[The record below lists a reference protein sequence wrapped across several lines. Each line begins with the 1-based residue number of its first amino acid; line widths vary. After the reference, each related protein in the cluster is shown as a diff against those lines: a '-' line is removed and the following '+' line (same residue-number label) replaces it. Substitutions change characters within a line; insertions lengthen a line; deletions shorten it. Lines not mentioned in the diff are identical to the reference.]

1 MPTIKNPLA
10 RRRTQA
16 ERSEETRTRIL
27 DAAVSELR
35 RKGYAGFRINE
46 VAIGANVSKGAQ
58 THHFPTKESLV
69 VAALLR
75 IYQASHAQSMKLLD
89 ALKPGDDVFEALLK
103 DSEKF
108 YSAANFG
115 ISVTLL
121 GVGNDDAELRKQ
133 VRLISR
139 KHRIPVEQAWL
150 AALLDW
156 GLPDEAA
163 RTVLYLTQ
171 SVYRGM
177 IMRGFMR
184 ADPEYMRFSVAQWI
198 DIARGYIATHRI
210 PVKTP
215 V

>member
-1 MPTIKNPLA
+1 MIKNPVA

-27 DAAVSELR
+27 DAAVNELR

-46 VAIGANVSKGAQ
+46 VASGANVSKGAQ
-58 THHFPTKESLV
+58 THHFPTKESLI
-69 VAALLR
+69 VAALQR
-75 IYQASHAQSMKLLD
+75 IYKASHTQSMKLLD
-89 ALKPGDDVFEALLK
+89 TLKPGDDVFEALLK

-108 YSAANFG
+108 YSGANFW

-121 GVGNDDAELRKQ
+121 GIGNDEAELRKQ

-139 KHRIPVEQAWL
+139 KHRIPVEQEWL
-150 AALLDW
+150 AALISW
-156 GLPDEAA
+156 GLPEEAA

-184 ADPEYMRFSVAQWI
+184 ADNEYMRFSVAQWI
-198 DIARGYIATHRI
+198 EIGRGYITTHRK
-210 PVKTP
+210 PGKTP

>member
-1 MPTIKNPLA
+1 MATRKTPA
-10 RRRTQA
+10 VRRRTQA

-46 VAIGANVSKGAQ
+46 VAAAAEVSKGAQ

-69 VAALLR
+69 VAALQR
-75 IYQASHAQSMKLLD
+75 IYESSHTQSMKLVDSL
-89 ALKPGDDVFEALLK
+89 APGDDVFDALLK
-103 DSEKF
+103 NSERF
-108 YSAANFG
+108 YLGSNFG

-121 GVGNDDAELRKQ
+121 GVGNDEAELRKQ

-150 AALLDW
+150 AALIHW
-156 GLPDEAA
+156 GLPEEAA
-163 RTVLYLTQ
+163 RSILYLTQ
-171 SVYRGM
+171 SVYRGL

-184 ADPEYMRFSVAQWI
+184 ADPDYARFTVAQWQS
-198 DIARGYIATHRI
+198 IARDYIALNRK
-210 PVKTP
+210 PASAGA
-215 V
+215 